1 MITLMPTRHFM
12 MNYYP
17 SKNLKTI
24 FSLSTF
30 LSRKTFQW
38 AGFFFVSLIIIS
50 CSDDLNDVG
59 LEISNTNRVFVY
71 HDSTSAISA
80 YTTQI
85 EELILINKSSLMLG
99 YLVDER
105 VGVFQ
110 NNFMAE
116 VATLGEK
123 PDFGTNPVPDSVILY
138 LKYVSAYGDKTT
150 PQTFAVYELNT
161 AIELENID
169 SMPNNDATINQYYD
183 ANKFLGTYTFTPK
196 DTITVM
202 RFKLP
207 DALAQKLMDTS
218 NFKYYDTVPNF
229 NTNVFRGIYL
239 MAKPL
244 TNGGA
249 SCSFSYSDSTF
260 IQMFYHNDE
269 DTLSYPFLIN
279 SATTKCNLFQ
289 RSFRPEITIVPYQT
303 EPNEAFEQELCYVKS
318 NYGSDTRIDITGLK
332 QWADSGYVAINKAY
346 LTVYADYTDTIEEQT
361 FPAMSLG
368 IYKLGDAYTKNI
380 ISDYYDSST
389 GQSGTAA
396 YDTATNAYYIKLTQE
411 LFNTLQAREDTLSLV
426 FTSPNAATAAN
437 RMILKGSK
445 NVKKPILKIT
455 YTKLN

>member
-1 MITLMPTRHFM
+1 
-12 MNYYP
+12 MNTP
-17 SKNLKTI
+17 V
-24 FSLSTF
+24 SL
-30 LSRKTFQW
+30 KTFQW
-38 AGFFFVSLIIIS
+38 AGFFFVSLLLFS
-50 CSDDLNDVG
+50 CTDDLNDVG
-59 LEISNTNRVFVY
+59 LEISPTNQVFVY
-71 HDSTSAISA
+71 HDTLSTIHA
-80 YTTQI
+80 YTTQL
-85 EELILINKSSLMLG
+85 EELILINKSYLMLG

-105 VGVFQ
+105 IGVFQ

-123 PDFGTNPVPDSVILY
+123 PDFGTNPVPDSVILF

-150 PQTFAVYELNT
+150 PQTFAMYELNT
-161 AIELENID
+161 NLPLGNID
-169 SMPNNDATINQYYD
+169 SLPNNDAIINQYYD
-183 ANKFLGTYTFTPK
+183 ANKFLGSYTFTPK
-196 DTITVM
+196 DTITVL

-207 DALAQKLMDTS
+207 ELLAQKLMDTS

-229 NTNVFRGIYL
+229 SSNVFRGIYL
-239 MAKPL
+239 IAKPL
-244 TNGGA
+244 VNGGA
-249 SCSFSYSDSTF
+249 TCSFSISDSTF
-260 IQMFYHNDE
+260 IQMYYHNDE

-279 SATTKCNLFQ
+279 SSTDKCNLFQ
-289 RSFRPEITIVPYQT
+289 RSFNPNINLVPYQT
-303 EPNEAFEQELCYVKS
+303 EPTEALEQELCYVKS
-318 NYGSDTRIDITGLK
+318 NYGSDNRIDITGLK

-361 FPAMSLG
+361 FPGMSLG
-368 IYKLGDAYTKNI
+368 IYKLGDDFTKNI

-411 LFNTLQAREDTLSLV
+411 LFNTMQAREDTLSLV
-426 FTSPNAATAAN
+426 FTSTNEATSAN